1 MSNKMFTAIFALVV
15 IATSVWYTNVV
26 EAQIV
31 VTDGLVSF
39 WTFDKSDIDSKTV
52 KDVFGSNH
60 GTIKGKPKSVE
71 GKIEEAMEFDGA
83 GDFIDCGNDASLDL
97 TDAITIEVWIK
108 PESAG
113 EGGPN
118 AGPICKAEAGVDPW
132 SWQLRYNAPGSFM
145 GFQFN
150 ANPGGST
157 WISVQERLSAGKWY
171 HIAGTFD
178 GNNIICYLDG
188 VEKQKGKIA
197 AISGGAGRF
206 FIGQD
211 GWVNVFNGVI
221 DEVRIYN
228 RALSEAE
235 IQQNYKSTLQLA
247 VEPSNKLAITWGS
260 VKVKD

>member
-1 MSNKMFTAIFALVV
+1 LQEQKR
-15 IATSVWYTNVV
+15 
-26 EAQIV
+26 
-31 VTDGLVSF
+31 G
-39 WTFDKSDIDSKTV
+39 
-52 KDVFGSNH
+52 
-60 GTIKGKPKSVE
+60 E
-71 GKIEEAMEFDGA
+71 GKIEEALEFNGKS
-83 GDFIDCGNDASLDL
+83 DFIDCGNDESLNL

-108 PESAG
+108 PKSAG

-118 AGPICKAEAGVDPW
+118 AGPVCKAEAGVAPW

-157 WISVQERLSAGKWY
+157 WISVQERLSAGEWY

-178 GNNIICYLDG
+178 GKEIICYLNG

-197 AISGGAGRF
+197 AISGGAGTF

-228 RALSEAE
+228 RGLDENE
-235 IQQNYKSTLQLA
+235 IKQNYKSISQLA
-247 VEPSNKLAITWGS
+247 VELTDRLAVTWS
-260 VKVKD
+260 KIKAED

>member
-1 MSNKMFTAIFALVV
+1 MSNKMFTLIFALSI
-15 IATSVWYTNVV
+15 IATSVWYMNAA
-26 EAQIV
+26 EAGMV

-39 WTFDKSDIDSKTV
+39 WTFDKSDIEGKTV
-52 KDVFGSNH
+52 KDVFGSND
-60 GTIKGKPKSVE
+60 GNIVGNPKKVE
-71 GKIEEAMEFDGA
+71 GKIEEALEFNGSS
-83 GDFIDCGNDASLDL
+83 DFIDCGNDESLNI

-108 PESAG
+108 PKSAG

-118 AGPICKAEAGVDPW
+118 AGPVCKAESGVDPW

-157 WISVQERLSAGKWY
+157 WISVQEKLSPGNWH

-178 GNNIICYLDG
+178 GKEIICYLNG

-197 AISGGAGRF
+197 AISGGNGRF

-228 RALSEAE
+228 RALNENE
-235 IQQNYKSTLQLA
+235 IQQNYKSTSQLA
-247 VEPSNKLAITWGS
+247 VEQADKLAVTWC
-260 VKVKD
+260 KIKAED